1 MRNIDLHKT
10 AIKISDFI
18 ADRVATARAEG
29 VVIGLSGG
37 VDSALAAALCVDA
50 VGAANVYGMMLPC
63 ESAEEDCADAI
74 TAADHL
80 GIAREIVDLTKTYE
94 ALLVS
99 LPGLDNKLARANLK
113 SRLRMCSLYA
123 RANQRNYLVC
133 GTTNMVEMHLGYFT
147 KFGDG
152 GCDIEPLVCLLKREV
167 REMTA
172 LKKFPPDIALRT
184 ASAGLWKGQTD
195 EGDIGLSYAR
205 LDAAVLSFKD
215 PSITAPDEDRAVVWR
230 MFNRSE
236 HKREMPREVTEPVY
250 ECER

>member
-1 MRNIDLHKT
+1 
-10 AIKISDFI
+10 
-18 ADRVATARAEG
+18 
-29 VVIGLSGG
+29 
-37 VDSALAAALCVDA
+37 
-50 VGAANVYGMMLPC
+50 
-63 ESAEEDCADAI
+63 
-74 TAADHL
+74 
-80 GIAREIVDLTKTYE
+80 
-94 ALLVS
+94 
-99 LPGLDNKLARANLK
+99 
-113 SRLRMCSLYA
+113 
-123 RANQRNYLVC
+123 
-133 GTTNMVEMHLGYFT
+133 MVEMHLGYFT